1 MGITITSGQLWS
13 AQKVLIYGTE
23 GIGKTLLAAAFP
35 NPVFSDTEGST
46 GRYNVKRFDER
57 PRLWD
62 DLLEQARY
70 VRDHAE
76 DFGTYVVD
84 TADWAEALCINHVC
98 KEAGK
103 KNIEG
108 FGYGKGYKILED
120 EFRKLITI
128 LDEVIDVG
136 VNVVI
141 VAHAKINKVDLP
153 DEMGSYDRWEL
164 KLTKHVAPVVKE
176 WADMILFL
184 NYKTY
189 VVAADDQGKKFKAQG
204 GQRVMYTTHHTCW
217 DAKNRH
223 GLAEELP
230 LSYDA
235 IQHCIPT
242 APAKNAGLPFTMDS
256 PKAASAPMQTTGAV
270 IQPTLAGVVYEAER
284 QQQQATTAQDFV
296 EIISEEDVE
305 EFCTYQSGIP
315 AALGKLMRESS
326 VTEKQIRR
334 AVADRGYYPFDTPIG
349 TYDPAF
355 IEDVLISAWSQVLA
369 MIQEQQ

>member
-1 MGITITSGQLWS
+1 MGVNIISGQLWS

-23 GIGKTLLAAAFP
+23 GIGKTLLAAKFP
-35 NPVFSDTEGST
+35 NPIFSDTEGST
-46 GRYNVKRFDER
+46 GRYNVKRFER
-57 PRLWD
+57 PRTWD
-62 DLLEQARY
+62 ELLEQARY
-70 VRDHAE
+70 VRDHAV
-76 DFGTYVVD
+76 DHGTYVID

-98 KEAGK
+98 KEADK

-108 FGYGKGYKILED
+108 FGYGKGYKILEA

-128 LDEVIDVG
+128 LDEVKEAG
-136 VNVVI
+136 VNVVF
-141 VAHAKINKVDLP
+141 VAHAKINKVEQP
-153 DEMGSYDRWEL
+153 DEMGSYDGWEM

-189 VVAADDQGKKFKAQG
+189 VVATDDKGKKHKAQG

-223 GLAEELP
+223 DLAEELP
-230 LSYDA
+230 LSYEA

-242 APAKNAGLPFTMDS
+242 APAKNADLPFTMD
-256 PKAASAPMQTTGAV
+256 PVSATPSATNSV
-270 IQPTLAGVVYEAER
+270 IAQPTIAGVVYEAEK
-284 QQQQATTAQDFV
+284 AETAKDFEEITMDETEV
-296 EIISEEDVE
+296 EH
-305 EFCTYQSGIP
+305 FCTYMDNIP
-315 AALGKLMRESS
+315 AALGKLMRESG

-355 IEDVLISAWSQVLA
+355 IEGVLISAWSQVLA
-369 MIQEQQ
+369 MIQEQQQ